1 MVYIPGKEHVGPDI
15 TSRYPGGQGNQ
26 EDLLKHNNGCH
37 ATSLQ
42 MNYCLMNAALIG
54 DTVDAMALI
63 CDPDKEAKK
72 EESEELE
79 ISMKMATVI
88 LLKSFKHCAG
98 KASVKPTYM
107 TRKHRR
113 LCKWSKADFRRKG
126 TNVPSI

>member
-79 ISMKMATVI
+79 ISMKMATVM

-113 LCKWSKADFRRKG
+113 LCKRSKADFRRKG

>member
-1 MVYIPGKEHVGPDI
+1 MVYIPGKELVGPDI

-26 EDLLKHNNGCH
+26 EDLLKHNNGFH

-72 EESEELE
+72 EE
-79 ISMKMATVI
+79 MKMATVM

-98 KASVKPTYM
+98 KASVKPTYT

>member
-79 ISMKMATVI
+79 ISMKMATVM

-98 KASVKPTYM
+98 KASVKTTYM

-126 TNVPSI
+126 TNVPRI

>member
-1 MVYIPGKEHVGPDI
+1 MRVLYIPGKELVGPDI

-54 DTVDAMALI
+54 DKVDTMALI

-72 EESEELE
+72 EE
-79 ISMKMATVI
+79 MKMATVM

-98 KASVKPTYM
+98 KASVKPTYT

-113 LCKWSKADFRRKG
+113 LCERSKADFRRKG

>member
-1 MVYIPGKEHVGPDI
+1 MVYIPGKELVGPDI

-26 EDLLKHNNGCH
+26 ENLLKHNNGCH

-72 EESEELE
+72 EE
-79 ISMKMATVI
+79 MKMATVM

-98 KASVKPTYM
+98 KASVKPTYT

-113 LCKWSKADFRRKG
+113 LCERSKTDFRRKG